1 VNPLFDLRMSFDFM
15 GMILSLFKLLTMQFS
30 AL

>member
-15 GMILSLFKLLTMQFS
+15 EMILSLFILLTM
-30 AL
+30 